1 MEKISFVILDTNI
14 IIEIFKNNSFIIQK
28 CSELG
33 FENLLISDVTVGEFY
48 AGTLNKREFPK
59 IKKHIER
66 FPVLHINEEISKTM
80 AKLMET
86 FCLSHH
92 PYMGDMLIAAT
103 ALYYDIPVYTLNVKD
118 FKHIPNLQ
126 IA

>member
-1 MEKISFVILDTNI
+1 MVIIDTNI
-14 IIEIFKNNSFIIQK
+14 VIEFYKGNIDVKQK
-28 CSELG
+28 CQDIGE
-33 FENLLISDVTVGEFY
+33 FDLLISDVTVAEFY
-48 AGTLNKREFPK
+48 FGTLNKQEFPK

-80 AKLMET
+80 AQLMET

-92 PYMGDMLIAAT
+92 PYMGDMLIDAT